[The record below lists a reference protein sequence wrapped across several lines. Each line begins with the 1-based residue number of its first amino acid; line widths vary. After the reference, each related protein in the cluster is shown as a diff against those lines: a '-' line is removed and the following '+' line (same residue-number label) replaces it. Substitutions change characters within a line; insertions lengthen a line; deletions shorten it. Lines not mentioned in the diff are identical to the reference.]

1 MLQNVRYNKILEQI
15 QRQNSVRV
23 TDLAEEL
30 GVSESTIRRDIND
43 LDKAGQ
49 LRKVFGGAVANR
61 SDIIGLESDVMT
73 RETLNVEEKNA
84 IARYAA
90 SIINDDDFIFIDA
103 GTTTARIVD
112 FLESK
117 KATIVTNGVPLAM
130 KLIQSGFRSYMIGG
144 ELKLST
150 EAVVGTDAVESLK
163 KYNFTK
169 CFIGTNGIDTER
181 GYTTPD
187 IDESMVKTTVINQ
200 SYVSY
205 ILADHSK
212 FGLITSVSFA
222 DIREA
227 CIITDHVTDKKYI
240 KHTIVKEV
248 GK

>member
-43 LDKAGQ
+43 LDQAGQ

-117 KATIVTNGVPLAM
+117 KVTIVTNGVPLAM
-130 KLIQSGFRSYMIGG
+130 KLTQSGFRSYIIGG
-144 ELKLST
+144 ELK
-150 EAVVGTDAVESLK
+150 
-163 KYNFTK
+163 F
-169 CFIGTNGIDTER
+169 
-181 GYTTPD
+181 
-187 IDESMVKTTVINQ
+187 
-200 SYVSY
+200 
-205 ILADHSK
+205 
-212 FGLITSVSFA
+212 
-222 DIREA
+222 
-227 CIITDHVTDKKYI
+227 
-240 KHTIVKEV
+240 
-248 GK
+248 

>member
-43 LDKAGQ
+43 LDQAGQ

-117 KATIVTNGVPLAM
+117 KVTIVTNGVPLAM
-130 KLIQSGFRSYMIGG
+130 KLTQSGFRSYIIGG
-144 ELKLST
+144 ELKFST

-181 GYTTPD
+181 GFTTPD
-187 IDESMVKTTVINQ
+187 IDESMVKTTAIDQ

-205 ILADHSK
+205 ILADHTK
-212 FGLITSVSFA
+212 FGIITSVSFA
-222 DIREA
+222 DIQKA
-227 CIITDHVTDKKYI
+227 
-240 KHTIVKEV
+240 
-248 GK
+248 